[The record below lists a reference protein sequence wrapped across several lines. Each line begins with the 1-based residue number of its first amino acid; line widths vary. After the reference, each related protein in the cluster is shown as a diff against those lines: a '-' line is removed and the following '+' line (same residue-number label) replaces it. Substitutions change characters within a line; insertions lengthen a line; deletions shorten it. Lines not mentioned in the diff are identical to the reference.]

1 MRKMKTRWSDKR
13 GFTLVELTVTLSAFA
28 IIAIAILGLFSALVR
43 STIVAKRQAVATTL
57 ATGQMEYLK
66 SLPYDSLAIAGG
78 SIYSTNPLPGTT
90 TSTLNG
96 VEYTITTSINY
107 VDDAYDG
114 CASYPSQEL
123 KELYC
128 RNYPPPTGSPAT
140 DLNPQDYKIVHI
152 IVRDPGGSR
161 LAEVDTQ
168 ISSRVSETA
177 SATGALFVNI
187 IDNNGNKVSG
197 ALVTVTNTTVTPNVN
212 VSDNSDSN
220 GTAIFYG
227 LPPDTGTDFVIT
239 ASKTGYSTLSTI
251 AASGGLQ
258 PTYPNLSILT
268 QQSSY
273 ATLTIKL
280 QGSNSLV
287 VETTNTSGTPLANM
301 RVYMKGGYKRYTDT
315 ADTTY
320 YFDNMSGSDTRP
332 TTDSSGL
339 ASVTNLVP
347 GTYIFCGDLGATSC
361 NIGGTTYYLAAA
373 VPYSGANPFNP
384 IEIPIYDPS
393 APPTTTF
400 NYNSVEYL
408 QKVRLILTTSSSF
421 PRITALTPSN
431 LSLAG
436 GTVSSF
442 PFTVDGVNLPCNSNP
457 ASCGTTVTFSENG
470 NDHVASCTGSAAGT
484 QLSCTVDMTGAAAG
498 TAQMTVTA
506 GGNTLALPGSPM
518 IGGLVVTP

>member
-1 MRKMKTRWSDKR
+1 MKTRRPNER

-28 IIAIAILGLFSALVR
+28 IIAIAVLGLFSSLVR

-90 TSTLNG
+90 TQTLNG
-96 VEYTITTSINY
+96 VEYTIKTSINY

-114 CASYPSQEL
+114 CAAYPSQAL

-152 IVRDPGGSR
+152 TVTDPGGAR

-197 ALVTVTNTTVTPNVN
+197 ATVTVTNTTVTPNVN
-212 VSDNSDSN
+212 VSDSSDSN

-227 LPPDTGTDFVIT
+227 LPPDTGTDYIIT
-239 ASKTGYSTLSTI
+239 AAKTGYSTLNTI
-251 AASGGLQ
+251 GISGGLQ
-258 PTYPNLSILT
+258 PTYPNQTILT

-273 ATLTIKL
+273 VTLTVKL
-280 QGSNSLV
+280 QGANSLV
-287 VETTNTSGTPLANM
+287 VEATNTSGTPLANM
-301 RVYMKGGYKRYTDT
+301 RVYMKGGYKQYTDA
-315 ADTTY
+315 ADTSY
-320 YFDNMSGSDTRP
+320 YFDNMRNSDTRP
-332 TTDSSGL
+332 TTDSDGL
-339 ASVTNLVP
+339 ASVSNLVP
-347 GTYIFCGDLGATSC
+347 GQYVFCGDVGATSC
-361 NIGGTTYYLAAA
+361 TIGGTTYYLAAA
-373 VPYSGANPFNP
+373 VPYGGTNPFNP
-384 IEIPIYDPS
+384 VEIPILDPS
-393 APPTTTF
+393 APPSTTYS
-400 NYNSVEYL
+400 YNSVEYL
-408 QKVRLILTTSSSF
+408 QKVRLMLTTNSSF

-431 LSLAG
+431 VSLTS
-436 GTVSSF
+436 GTISSF
-442 PFTVDGVNLPCNSNP
+442 PFTVDGVNLPCSSSA
-457 ASCGTTVTFSENG
+457 ASCNTTVTFRENG
-470 NDHVASCTGSAAGT
+470 NDHIASCTGSSAGT
-484 QLSCTVDMTGAAAG
+484 ELSCTVDLTGATAG
-498 TAQMTVTA
+498 TTQMIVSA
-506 GGNTLALPGSPM
+506 NGNTLTLPGSPM